1 MDKESITTDQVKP
14 CWFIDLDWYQ
24 QNNRSFFGLAQDC
37 LCPKCHKQLKVGEV
51 SAADLLATVR
61 DCCSKKPGF
70 ISGNLPILES
80 IFRLFLANGN
90 QPLEVEELGSQLVQW
105 RGRDTGRTSDEI
117 LSHLLEGDQ
126 YYGLKQV
133 GD

>member
-24 QNNRSFFGLAQDC
+24 QNSCSFFGLAQGC
-37 LCPKCHKQLKVGEV
+37 LCPKCREQLKVGEV
-51 SAADLLATVR
+51 SAADLLATIK
-61 DCCSKKPGF
+61 DCCSKTPGF

-80 IFRLFLANGN
+80 IFRLFLAGGN
-90 QPLEVEELGSQLVQW
+90 QPLDVEELGRQLSKW
-105 RGRDTGRTSDEI
+105 RGGDTGRTSAEI
-117 LSHLLEGDQ
+117 LSRLLESDQ
-126 YYGLKQV
+126 YYGLKPV